1 MKILYFLYFAA
12 ILTAC
17 SQSSNSSSDNSEK
30 GPVATDQMKVS
41 YDFSKT
47 KHYERTQIAKDYDE
61 YQFYSK
67 KAESDEPRF
76 DGSKISRSLSIKY
89 PVKIVEF
96 QGRGTG
102 ITDLTRWI
110 QSTLVEEFGNAYVYS
125 EKYGL
130 DLPATFDNW
139 VNGVNTIEDPD
150 FIDET
155 LLIMPWASNDQFVQF
170 RIERTK
176 YSGGNTDFPEIKFL
190 TFCRNGMNGSGHLH
204 NFDEFNPEF
213 KHTVYTHLNQ
223 KLEELGEPIYT
234 PDYRLSFGSE
244 YHIEVSFEPDGITFW
259 FPKGS
264 VASMAQGIVNVTI
277 PYEELR
283 PYMDHFMIEIIDG
296 IHDWHE
302 FKPIS
307 LQE

>member
-1 MKILYFLYFAA
+1 MKILYFLCFAA
-12 ILTAC
+12 IFTAC
-17 SQSSNSSSDNSEK
+17 SQSSNSSSDDSEK

-47 KHYERTQIAKDYDE
+47 KHYERTKIAKDYDE

-67 KAESDEPRF
+67 KAESIEPRF
-76 DGSKISRSLSIKY
+76 DDSKITRSLSIKY

-96 QGRGTG
+96 LGRGTG
-102 ITDLTRWI
+102 ITDLTRCI
-110 QSTLVEEFGNAYVYS
+110 QEVLVEELGNAYVYN
-125 EKYGL
+125 ERYGL

-155 LLIMPWASNDQFVQF
+155 LIIMPWASNDQFVQF

-176 YSGGNTDFPEIKFL
+176 YSGGNSDFPEIKFL
-190 TFCRNGMNGSGHLH
+190 TFCRNGMKGLGYLQ
-204 NFDEFNPEF
+204 NFDDFNPEF
-213 KHTVYTHLNQ
+213 KRTVYTHLNQ
-223 KLEELGEPIYT
+223 QLEELGEPACT
-234 PDYRLSFGSE
+234 PDYTLCFGEE

-264 VASMAQGIVNVTI
+264 VASMVQGIVSVTI
-277 PYEELR
+277 SYDELR
-283 PYMDHFMIEIIDG
+283 PYMEPIMKEIIDG

-307 LQE
+307 LPE